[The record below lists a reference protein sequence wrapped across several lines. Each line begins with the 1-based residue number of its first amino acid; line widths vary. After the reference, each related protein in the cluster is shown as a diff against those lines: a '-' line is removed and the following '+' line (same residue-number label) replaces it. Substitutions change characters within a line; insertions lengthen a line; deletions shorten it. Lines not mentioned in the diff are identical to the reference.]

1 MPVVSKGLE
10 GIAVAQTRI
19 GDVRGDIGQLIYY
32 GYDIN
37 ELAGKVCFEEV
48 IHLLWEGRLPN
59 RKELEQLEGELIAA
73 RPLPKAIVDMLHL
86 LPRNALRTAVS
97 MLGTLDPEADLNTP
111 EANRRKAVQLVAQ
124 VPVIIAKF
132 HRIRSG
138 KPPVP
143 PSPKLNSAANFLYML
158 NGEPPSDEAA
168 ATMDMAF
175 VLHAEHA
182 FNA

>member
-59 RKELEQLEGELIAA
+59 RNELEQLESELIAA
-73 RPLPKAIVDMLHL
+73 RPLPKAVVDLLHL
-86 LPRNALRTAVS
+86 
-97 MLGTLDPEADLNTP
+97 
-111 EANRRKAVQLVAQ
+111 
-124 VPVIIAKF
+124 VPKN
-132 HRIRSG
+132 
-138 KPPVP
+138 K
-143 PSPKLNSAANFLYML
+143 
-158 NGEPPSDEAA
+158 
-168 ATMDMAF
+168 
-175 VLHAEHA
+175 
-182 FNA
+182 

>member
-48 IHLLWEGRLPN
+48 IYLLWEGRLPN
-59 RKELEQLEGELIAA
+59 RKELEQLEGELIGA
-73 RPLPKAIVDMLHL
+73 RPLPKAVVDLLHL
-86 LPRNALRTAVS
+86 VPKDAPPMHVLRTAVS

-111 EANRRKAVQLVAQ
+111 LANRRKAMQLVAQ
-124 VPVIIAKF
+124 FPGMVAKF
-132 HRIRSG
+132 HRIRQG
-138 KPPVP
+138 LP
-143 PSPKLNSAANFLYML
+143 
-158 NGEPPSDEAA
+158 
-168 ATMDMAF
+168 
-175 VLHAEHA
+175 
-182 FNA
+182 